1 MNSTKIRSHTVVV
14 WYRVVVTLG
23 AWIDA
28 VLDNASVEFL
38 VLFFDQMHCF
48 TVGNPPERGA
58 SYWPT
63 EIPKTC
69 AEGGFLITGLE
80 MRMCSRACDSDG
92 RETEKHHGIET
103 LQTIRLKTD
112 GSEECNGIP

>member
-69 AEGGFLITGLE
+69 VEGGFLITGLE
-80 MRMCSRACDSDG
+80 MRIRVHVPVIPTVARPKNIMGSRPYKLSD
-92 RETEKHHGIET
+92 
-103 LQTIRLKTD
+103 
-112 GSEECNGIP
+112 